1 MVKVNNIFGDI
12 KKGKQDNA
20 IYQLKYGQQIRR
32 AAYKEVKDPSPRQI
46 TQRNLFK
53 DAVEWVKS
61 LTSSEKTS
69 LKKYYRKTYHS
80 WKPGEPSTW
89 YNWAKTLVMKK
100 VEFSYSHEYPY
111 NYVVHHPAILKV
123 EELSEGGDL
132 LFETNNL
139 SNINNLKFTNNFS
152 STGARDC
159 HTVVVTTLP
168 GVVYEFVL
176 DVERGITITFPC

>member
-89 YNWAKTLVMKK
+89 YNWAKTFVMTTPSLKY
-100 VEFSYSHEYPY
+100 VASYPY
-111 NYVVHHPAILKV
+111 TYTITHPSILKI
-123 EELSEGGDL
+123 EELNSYGEVLFSSDGLSDL
-132 LFETNNL
+132 LSEKITNNYTKDP
-139 SNINNLKFTNNFS
+139 NPQTTTI
-152 STGARDC
+152 RI
-159 HTVVVTTLP
+159 TTLP
-168 GVVYEFVL
+168 GIEYEENIIQKLSIV
-176 DVERGITITFPC
+176 ISFPC